1 MAFKLPT
8 CNSTHTNLLLYS
20 SHLRRAD
27 VSRNGDGQVI
37 DYFLLNSSNQITRQR
52 CRFPVG
58 CCNARECPDH
68 CASSSQARADI
79 FQSPSLSHKLN
90 CIHAARVEAF
100 PLQHARFAV
109 REEPLRY
116 AEHCFRVRAR
126 FRFLFCFVSF
136 KARKMT
142 AAVLVR
148 YIVMRFPEPLARIE
162 IKDAAK

>member
-1 MAFKLPT
+1 MPFPGWVLQRAGMSRP
-8 CNSTHTNLLLYS
+8 
-20 SHLRRAD
+20 LRFVVPSEGRH
-27 VSRNGDGQVI
+27 
-37 DYFLLNSSNQITRQR
+37 
-52 CRFPVG
+52 FPV
-58 CCNARECPDH
+58 P
-68 CASSSQARADI
+68 I
-79 FQSPSLSHKLN
+79 LSHKLN